1 MNPYFTVNDSEHF
14 TFYRIPKLLFTDEIY
29 QTVSTDAKMLYGLLL
44 DRLSLSEK
52 NDWKDEHGRVYQYF
66 TIHQAQELLHFGH
79 EKVCRLFAELDAA
92 DLIERRRQG
101 QGKANRM
108 QETLPL
114 IKIPP
119 MHDPDA
125 EIAGLTLTVPSWVS
139 SIERARNNADMNA
152 ASTSAKSKLE
162 EALLSLQ
169 KKVSEMLSE
178 IREVD

>member
-52 NDWKDEHGRVYQYF
+52 NDWKDERGRVYQYF

-92 DLIERRRQG
+92 DLIERHRQG
-101 QGKANRM
+101 QGKANRIYLKEFI
-108 QETLPL
+108 Q
-114 IKIPP
+114 KS
-119 MHDPDA
+119 DF
-125 EIAGLTLTVPSWVS
+125 
-139 SIERARNNADMNA
+139 RN
-152 ASTSAKSKLE
+152 SRSPGIGRK
-162 EALLSLQ
+162 
-169 KKVSEMLSE
+169 
-178 IREVD
+178 

>member
-101 QGKANRM
+101 QGKTN
-108 QETLPL
+108 
-114 IKIPP
+114 
-119 MHDPDA
+119 
-125 EIAGLTLTVPSWVS
+125 
-139 SIERARNNADMNA
+139 RNN
-152 ASTSAKSKLE
+152 
-162 EALLSLQ
+162 LL
-169 KKVSEMLSE
+169 KGVYPKVRLSE
-178 IREVD
+178 FQKPGNRKEIRLRE

>member
-92 DLIERRRQG
+92 DLIRVVALGVEAVKDGYEAAAQRG
-101 QGKANRM
+101 ENNVGIAPD
-108 QETLPL
+108 LH
-114 IKIPP
+114 KITAQP
-119 MHDPDA
+119 
-125 EIAGLTLTVPSWVS
+125 
-139 SIERARNNADMNA
+139 R
-152 ASTSAKSKLE
+152 
-162 EALLSLQ
+162 
-169 KKVSEMLSE
+169 
-178 IREVD
+178 